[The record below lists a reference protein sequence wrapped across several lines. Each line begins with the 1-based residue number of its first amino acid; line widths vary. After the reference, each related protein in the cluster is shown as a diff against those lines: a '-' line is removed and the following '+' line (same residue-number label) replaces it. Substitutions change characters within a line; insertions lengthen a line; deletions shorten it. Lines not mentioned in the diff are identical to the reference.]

1 MVVPLPCP
9 TLRSLVRGC
18 IGAAAVLV
26 CVVGCARPDPEPPP
40 AVLPSVESVADRT
53 VEPSDGD
60 ASSLEVDQWPDDP
73 EVRAALEAY
82 IKFENAMAVLAS
94 SGGSEEAVQQ
104 ALELGNPEGNVEY
117 VVQEMAKYHRDVG
130 PLPLSGTTT
139 LRDIRVT
146 EREADGLELSLC
158 MDNSQFEIPDHD
170 YPDYLHATPWMTRSE
185 DGQWLVH
192 SLFSDTVDQ
201 C

>member
-26 CVVGCARPDPEPPP
+26 CVVGCARPEPEPPP

-53 VEPSDGD
+53 VEPTDDDLPSV
-60 ASSLEVDQWPDDP
+60 EVEQWPDDP
-73 EVRAALEAY
+73 EVRAAVEAY
-82 IKFENAMAVLAS
+82 VAFENAMAALAD
-94 SGGSEEAVQQ
+94 SGGSKEAAQE
-104 ALELGNPEGNVEY
+104 AKNLGHPEGNVHYFVE
-117 VVQEMAKYHRDVG
+117 EMVKYHRDLG
-130 PLPLSGTTT
+130 PLHASGTTT
-139 LRDIRVT
+139 LRNIRVT

-158 MDNSQFEIPDHD
+158 MDNSEFEIPDHD
-170 YPDYLHATPWMTRSE
+170 YPEYLHATPWMTRSE

>member
-26 CVVGCARPDPEPPP
+26 CVAGCARPDPERPP

-53 VEPSDGD
+53 VEPTEGD

-117 VVQEMAKYHRDVG
+117 VVKEW
-130 PLPLSGTTT
+130 PSTT
-139 LRDIRVT
+139 VT
-146 EREADGLELSLC
+146 SARCHSAAPPRC
-158 MDNSQFEIPDHD
+158 
-170 YPDYLHATPWMTRSE
+170 ATSA
-185 DGQWLVH
+185 
-192 SLFSDTVDQ
+192 
-201 C
+201 